1 MEIFLANVEQLEEVS
16 KLFDQYRSFYQQPAD
31 PKAAMKFIQE
41 RFQKTDSTIFVATD
55 NGHSI
60 GFTQLYPSFS
70 SVSMQRIW
78 ILNDLF
84 VVENYRK
91 KGVAKLLMNAA
102 AEFARATGA
111 VRIVLSTQIAN
122 TPAQNLYASL
132 GYQKDEN
139 FYHYA
144 LSL

>member
-1 MEIFLANVEQLEEVS
+1 MY
-16 KLFDQYRSFYQQPAD
+16 LF
-31 PKAAMKFIQE
+31 E
-41 RFQKTDSTIFVATD
+41 
-55 NGHSI
+55 
-60 GFTQLYPSFS
+60 
-70 SVSMQRIW
+70 
-78 ILNDLF
+78 
-84 VVENYRK
+84 K

-144 LSL
+144 LYL